1 MNAIYK
7 QIFASSDTG
16 KPDCASVVLFI
27 VSSFHSGFSFSL
39 EQPWRLIDKYFYFKY
54 SFMKTFINLFNSVCS
69 SESLKRNFGISLLY
83 FQILSTISI
92 NFSSDFFE
100 LINELKIS
108 RVLILHLYKF
118 FLI

>member
-27 VSSFHSGFSFSL
+27 VSSFHSAFSFSL

-54 SFMKTFINLFNSVCS
+54 SFMKTFINL
-69 SESLKRNFGISLLY
+69 
-83 FQILSTISI
+83 
-92 NFSSDFFE
+92 
-100 LINELKIS
+100 
-108 RVLILHLYKF
+108 LILFVHLNP
-118 FLI
+118 